1 MKEITREEMDLLLKE
16 KILTSTERGVIDKN
30 GSLVSYTKTKHK
42 RYIMDEYADIAH
54 NLVRGSYG
62 EEKIK
67 N

>member
-42 RYIMDEYADIAH
+42 RCIMDEYADIAH

>member
-1 MKEITREEMDLLLKE
+1 MDLLLKE

-42 RYIMDEYADIAH
+42 RYIMDEYADIAY